1 MNIVDFAF
9 NYVVVFLIVLTILV
23 FVHEWGH
30 YWVARRAGVRVE
42 VFSIGFGPEIYG
54 WTDKHET
61 RWKISAI
68 PLGGYVKMFGEAD
81 LGWEEEEEATP
92 LPPEEKAVSFH
103 HKKLWQ
109 RSAIVAAG
117 PIANFIFAAILVALL
132 AGVVGT
138 ARPLASVGVVQSGS
152 AAATAQLLPG
162 DTITAIDGQSIKWFE
177 DLRRTVSA
185 KPGVPIELTVS
196 RAGETIT
203 VTVTPQPRQVEGQS
217 TPIGLLGVG
226 FNPEAVEYERQGPVE
241 AISTGVGY
249 TVNMVTRIFGVL
261 GEMITGNR
269 SAEELGGPLRIAQ
282 LSGDIAQ
289 LGVKE
294 LIMFMA
300 ALSVNLGLINLF
312 PIPVLDGGR
321 LVFYAAEGLRGKPVA
336 PKIEEYGM
344 RLGLALVL
352 FLVVFVTWN
361 DINQM
366 PWDKVVDWVKGL
378 I

>member
-1 MNIVDFAF
+1 MSIVDFAF

-30 YWVARRAGVRVE
+30 YWIARRCGVRVE

-54 WTDKHET
+54 WTDKNDT

-81 LGWEEEEEATP
+81 MGWEEEEESQP

-117 PIANFIFAAILVALL
+117 PFANFIFAAVLVALL
-132 AGVVGT
+132 AGIVGT
-138 ARPLASVGVVQSGS
+138 ARPLAAVGEVQPGS
-152 AAATAQLLPG
+152 AAELGQLLPG
-162 DTITAIDGQSIKWFE
+162 DRITAIDGQPIKWFE
-177 DLRRTVSA
+177 DLRQTVSA
-185 KPGVPIELTVS
+185 KPGVTMRMDVARGDEILTL
-196 RAGETIT
+196 
-203 VTVTPQPRQVEGQS
+203 TVTPQSRAVEGQEA
-217 TPIGLLGVG
+217 PIGLLGVR
-226 FNPEAVEYERQGPVE
+226 FDPQAVEYERQGPVK
-241 AISTGVGY
+241 ALSTGVGY
-249 TVNMVTRIFGVL
+249 TVDMVTRIFGVL
-261 GEMITGNR
+261 GEMISGNR

-289 LGVKE
+289 LGFKE
-294 LIMFMA
+294 LVLFMA

-321 LVFYAAEGLRGKPVA
+321 LVFYAAEGLRGRPLA

-344 RLGLALVL
+344 RVGLALVL

-361 DINQM
+361 DITQM
-366 PWDKVVDWVKGL
+366 PWDRVFAWFKGL

>member
-30 YWVARRAGVRVE
+30 YWIARRCGVRVE

-54 WTDKHET
+54 WTDKNDT

-81 LGWEEEEEATP
+81 MGWEEEEESQP

-117 PIANFIFAAILVALL
+117 PFANFIFAAVLVALL
-132 AGVVGT
+132 AGIVGT
-138 ARPLASVGVVQSGS
+138 ARPLAAVGEVQPGS
-152 AAATAQLLPG
+152 AAELGQLLPG
-162 DTITAIDGQSIKWFE
+162 DRITAIDGQPIKWFE
-177 DLRRTVSA
+177 DLRQTVSA
-185 KPGVPIELTVS
+185 KPGVTMRMDVARGDEILTL
-196 RAGETIT
+196 
-203 VTVTPQPRQVEGQS
+203 TVTPQSRAVEGQEA
-217 TPIGLLGVG
+217 PIGLLGVR
-226 FNPEAVEYERQGPVE
+226 FDPQAVEYERQGPVK
-241 AISTGVGY
+241 ALSTGVGY
-249 TVNMVTRIFGVL
+249 TVDMVTRIFGVL
-261 GEMITGNR
+261 GEMISGNR

-289 LGVKE
+289 LGFKE
-294 LIMFMA
+294 LVLFMA

-321 LVFYAAEGLRGKPVA
+321 LVFYAAEGLRGRPLA

-344 RLGLALVL
+344 RVGLALVL

-361 DINQM
+361 DITQM
-366 PWDKVVDWVKGL
+366 PWDRVFAWFKGL

>member
-1 MNIVDFAF
+1 
-9 NYVVVFLIVLTILV
+9 
-23 FVHEWGH
+23 
-30 YWVARRAGVRVE
+30 
-42 VFSIGFGPEIYG
+42 
-54 WTDKHET
+54 
-61 RWKISAI
+61 
-68 PLGGYVKMFGEAD
+68 MFGEAD

-109 RSAIVAAG
+109 RSAIVAG
-117 PIANFIFAAILVALL
+117 RPDCQFHPLRQSLSRCWRGI
-132 AGVVGT
+132 VGT
-138 ARPLASVGVVQSGS
+138 ARPLASVGVVQPGS

-162 DTITAIDGQSIKWFE
+162 DRITAIDGQPIKWFE

-185 KPGVPIELTVS
+185 KPGVPIELTLS
-196 RAGETIT
+196 REGETIA
-203 VTVTPQPRQVEGQS
+203 VTVTPEPRQVEGQS

-300 ALSVNLGLINLF
+300 ALSVNLGLINSLSD
-312 PIPVLDGGR
+312 PGAGWGPVGVLRGGR
-321 LVFYAAEGLRGKPVA
+321 AARETCGTQDRGIRHA
-336 PKIEEYGM
+336 PWPSVGIVSRRVRDVE
-344 RLGLALVL
+344 
-352 FLVVFVTWN
+352 
-361 DINQM
+361 
-366 PWDKVVDWVKGL
+366 
-378 I
+378 

>member
-30 YWVARRAGVRVE
+30 YWIARRCGVRVE

-54 WTDKHET
+54 WTDKNDT

-81 LGWEEEEEATP
+81 MGWEEEEESQP

-117 PIANFIFAAILVALL
+117 PFANFIFAAVLVALL
-132 AGVVGT
+132 AGIVGT
-138 ARPLASVGVVQSGS
+138 ARPLAAVGEVQPGS
-152 AAATAQLLPG
+152 AAELGQLLPG
-162 DTITAIDGQSIKWFE
+162 DRITAIDGQPIKWFE
-177 DLRRTVSA
+177 DLRQTVSA
-185 KPGVPIELTVS
+185 KPGVTMRMDVARGDEILTL
-196 RAGETIT
+196 
-203 VTVTPQPRQVEGQS
+203 TVTPQSRAVEGQEA
-217 TPIGLLGVG
+217 PIGLLGVR
-226 FNPEAVEYERQGPVE
+226 FDPQAVEYERQGPVK
-241 AISTGVGY
+241 ALSTGVGY
-249 TVNMVTRIFGVL
+249 TVDMVTRIFGVL
-261 GEMITGNR
+261 GEMISGNR

-289 LGVKE
+289 LGFKE
-294 LIMFMA
+294 LVLFMA

-321 LVFYAAEGLRGKPVA
+321 LVFYAAEGLRGRPLA

-344 RLGLALVL
+344 RV
-352 FLVVFVTWN
+352 
-361 DINQM
+361 
-366 PWDKVVDWVKGL
+366 
-378 I
+378 

>member
-9 NYVVVFLIVLTILV
+9 NYVVVFLVVLTVLV

-42 VFSIGFGPEIYG
+42 VFSIGFGPEIFG
-54 WTDKHET
+54 WTDKHDT

-81 LGWEEEEEATP
+81 LGWEEEEEAEP

-117 PIANFIFAAILVALL
+117 PMANFIFAAILVALL
-132 AGVVGT
+132 AGIVGT
-138 ARPLASVGVVQSGS
+138 ARPLAAVGEVVPGS
-152 AAATAQLLPG
+152 AAETAQLAAG
-162 DTITAIDGQSIKWFE
+162 DRVTAIDGKPIKWFE
-177 DLRRTVSA
+177 ELRALVSA
-185 KPGVPIELTVS
+185 KPGVPLELEVD
-196 RAGETIT
+196 RGNETLIL
-203 VTVTPQPRQVEGQS
+203 TVTPKPHQAEGQAA
-217 TPIGLLGVG
+217 PIGLLGVR
-226 FNPEAVEYERQGPVE
+226 FDPNAVEYERQGPFE
-241 AISTGVGY
+241 AVSTGVGY
-249 TVNMVTRIFGVL
+249 TVGMVTRIFGVL
-261 GEMITGNR
+261 GEMVSGER

-289 LGVKE
+289 LGIKE
-294 LIMFMA
+294 LMMFMA

-321 LVFYAAEGLRGKPVA
+321 LVFYAAEGLRGKPLA

-344 RLGLALVL
+344 RFGLALVL

-361 DINQM
+361 DITQM
-366 PWDKVVDWVKGL
+366 PWEKVVEWVKG
-378 I
+378 

>member
-1 MNIVDFAF
+1 MSIVDFAF

-30 YWVARRAGVRVE
+30 YWIARRCGVRVE
-42 VFSIGFGPEIYG
+42 VFSIGFGPEIFG
-54 WTDKHET
+54 WTDKHDT

-81 LGWEEEEEATP
+81 LGWEEEEEAQP

-109 RSAIVAAG
+109 RSAIVFAG
-117 PIANFIFAAILVALL
+117 PAANFIFAAALVALL
-132 AGVVGT
+132 AGIIGT
-138 ARPLASVGVVQSGS
+138 ARPLAAVGEVQPGS
-152 AAATAQLLPG
+152 AAEAAQMLPG
-162 DTITAIDGQSIKWFE
+162 DRITAIDGAPIKWFE
-177 DLRRTVSA
+177 DLRETVSA
-185 KPGVPIELTVS
+185 KPGVTLRMDVARGDEIVS
-196 RAGETIT
+196 L
-203 VTVTPQPRQVEGQS
+203 TVTPQARSIEGQD
-217 TPIGLLGVG
+217 TPIGLLGVR
-226 FNPEAVEYERQGPVE
+226 FDPQAVEYERQGPIDAV
-241 AISTGVGY
+241 STGAMY
-249 TVNMVTRIFGVL
+249 TVQMVTRIFGVL
-261 GEMITGNR
+261 GEMISGHR

-289 LGVKE
+289 LGFKE
-294 LIMFMA
+294 LVMFMA

-321 LVFYAAEGLRGKPVA
+321 LMFYAAEGLRGRPVA

-361 DINQM
+361 DITQM
-366 PWDKVVDWVKGL
+366 PWDRVFTWFKGL

>member
-1 MNIVDFAF
+1 MQIVDFAF

-54 WTDKHET
+54 WTDKHDT

-81 LGWEEEEEATP
+81 LGWEEEEEAEP

-117 PIANFIFAAILVALL
+117 PIANFIFAAVLVALL
-132 AGVVGT
+132 AGIVGT
-138 ARPLASVGVVQSGS
+138 ARPLAAIGEVQPGS
-152 AAATAQLLPG
+152 AAAEAQLQPG
-162 DTITAIDGQSIKWFE
+162 DRVTAIDGEPIKWFD
-177 DLRRTVSA
+177 DLRRMISA
-185 KPGVPIELTVS
+185 KPGQDLSLDVVRGAETLTVS
-196 RAGETIT
+196 
-203 VTVTPQPRQVEGQS
+203 VTPQPHTVEGAEA
-217 TPIGLLGVG
+217 PVGLLGVR
-226 FNPEAVEYERQGPVE
+226 FDPEAVEYIRQGPIDAV
-241 AISTGVGY
+241 STGVGY
-249 TVNMVTRIFGVL
+249 TVGMVTRIFGVL
-261 GEMITGNR
+261 GEIVSGHR
-269 SAEELGGPLRIAQ
+269 STEELGGPLRIAQ

-289 LGVKE
+289 LGLKE
-294 LIMFMA
+294 LMMFMA

-321 LVFYAAEGLRGKPVA
+321 LVFYAAEGLRGRPVA

-344 RLGLALVL
+344 RVGLALVL

-361 DINQM
+361 DITQM
-366 PWDKVVDWVKGL
+366 PWDRVMAWVKGL